1 MNEDD
6 LQDGYQPLAEI
17 NIIPFVDIMLVLL
30 VIFMITA
37 PLFTPHLLQVTL
49 PEVNSEVPSAPA
61 TPINLTLNAQ
71 NQLFLNDKLL
81 DEITLQQQLQN
92 LAQQQPPPN
101 VQINI
106 DKQVAYQ
113 RIAEVLGML
122 QQAGIANIGL
132 TVIPAVK

>member
-6 LQDGYQPLAEI
+6 LQDSYQPLAEI

-101 VQINI
+101 VQLNI

>member
-6 LQDGYQPLAEI
+6 LQDSYQPLAEI

-49 PEVNSEVPSAPA
+49 PEVSSEVPSAPA

-101 VQINI
+101 VQLNI

>member
-6 LQDGYQPLAEI
+6 LQDSYQPLAEI

-49 PEVNSEVPSAPA
+49 PEVSSETPPAPA
-61 TPINLTLNAQ
+61 TPINITLNAQ
-71 NQLFLNDKLL
+71 NQLFLNDKLV
-81 DEITLQQQLQN
+81 DETALQQQLQN
-92 LAQQQPPPN
+92 LAQQQPQPS
-101 VQINI
+101 VQLNI
-106 DKQVAYQ
+106 DKQVTYQ

-122 QQAGIANIGL
+122 QQVGIANIGL

>member
-6 LQDGYQPLAEI
+6 LQDSYQPLAEI

-81 DEITLQQQLQN
+81 DQITLQQQLQN

-101 VQINI
+101 VQLNI

-132 TVIPAVK
+132 TVVPAVK

>member
-6 LQDGYQPLAEI
+6 LQESYQPLAEI

-49 PEVNSEVPSAPA
+49 PEVSSQVPPAPP

-71 NQLFLNDKLL
+71 NQLFLNEKPV
-81 DEITLQQQLQN
+81 DETTLQQQLQN
-92 LAQQQPPPN
+92 LAQQQPS
-101 VQINI
+101 VQFNI
-106 DKQVAYQ
+106 DKQVTYQ
-113 RIAEVLGML
+113 KIAEVLALL
-122 QQAGIANIGL
+122 QQVGISNIGL
-132 TVIPAVK
+132 TVIPTVK